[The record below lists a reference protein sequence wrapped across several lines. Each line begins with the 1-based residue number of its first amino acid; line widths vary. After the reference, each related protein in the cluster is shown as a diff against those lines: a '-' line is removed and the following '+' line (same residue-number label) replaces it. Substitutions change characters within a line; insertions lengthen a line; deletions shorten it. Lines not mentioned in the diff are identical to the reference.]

1 MSGAA
6 KSEAALYHRRL
17 VPDPCQGALEGHEP
31 PAAGALPQAADDE
44 GGVGRLDVGRRRHS
58 HRPLSGLPMLDVDGP
73 RGEVKLKE
81 LGNPLMPM
89 VRTAGGTIFVL
100 QAPWRGRPHRDP
112 GRTRARRES
121 RRRLRRSTPSLG
133 ANGRRYE

>member
-1 MSGAA
+1 VARPRARPPSTTGGWCPIPVKEHSKATSLLQLA
-6 KSEAALYHRRL
+6 PYLKRRATKEEL
-17 VPDPCQGALEGHEP
+17 DAWTW
-31 PAAGALPQAADDE
+31 
-44 GGVGRLDVGRRRHS
+44 GGVGIVTE
-58 HRPLSGLPMLDVDGP
+58 PLSGLLVLDVDGP

-121 RRRLRRSTPSLG
+121 RRRLRRSIPSLG